1 MTGSLHNV
9 DDDHIE
15 PGVGDCADS
24 LKELYTFLDGE
35 LTIERRT
42 NIRQHLDGC
51 QNCYEAFDFEAEL
64 RIVVSTKCRDEVPD
78 ELRSRVAD
86 ALRKLS
92 EGEEPAI

>member
-1 MTGSLHNV
+1 V
-9 DDDHIE
+9 DEHLNE
-15 PGVGDCADS
+15 LGGGDCADS

-51 QNCYEAFDFEAEL
+51 QDCYEAFDFEAEL

-86 ALRKLS
+86 ALKKLS
-92 EGEEPAI
+92 QGEEL

>member
-1 MTGSLHNV
+1 V
-9 DDDHIE
+9 DDHPNDLGE
-15 PGVGDCADS
+15 GECAES

-42 NIRQHLDGC
+42 HIRQHLDGC

-92 EGEEPAI
+92 QGDGA